1 MKEYESAT
9 QLMMHADLVRERLSS
24 FFLAF
29 CGVAG
34 AGLTYVLQAS
44 KNPDHLFRLPEDVVA
59 SLLMFFGVL
68 GFIVTGI
75 MARLRRTKL
84 HNLRV
89 IHDIRSYLFTTN
101 NEIRYVIQFT
111 DDDVPLSSFS
121 LESFLWSLII
131 ILVNSF
137 FYAFGIFILF
147 RNSWGYSLILSS
159 MVATGSGGIW
169 VMIQIYFYHHWSR
182 LPQSSL

>member
-137 FYAFGIFILF
+137 SMLLVSSFYSEIVGVI
-147 RNSWGYSLILSS
+147 
-159 MVATGSGGIW
+159 V
-169 VMIQIYFYHHWSR
+169 
-182 LPQSSL
+182 